1 MKRPRFTIRT
11 LMILV
16 ALTAVVIAIVLLV
29 RSLVGSNPFV
39 MIGD

>member
-16 ALTAVVIAIVLLV
+16 ALTAVLIATLLLV
-29 RSLVGSNPFV
+29 LRQPVPPEFL